1 MLRAGAGRRLRTH
14 IHVTEIGIPK
24 SFFLERENSWEILQ
38 YLGKTK
44 ANQILKPKVV
54 PEKKQYSRTRFQL
67 ILPVHALRG
76 SQIYQINPQTNSFQ
90 YMCEMLQTKIVRLA
104 RKIGFAKKKHNYCCV
119 HGSGL
124 HDFGRPWPPNRLHQV
139 NFWGIS
145 D

>member
-67 ILPVHALRG
+67 ILPVYKKSDGSQDKRRG
-76 SQIYQINPQTNSFQ
+76 SPDMPSTF
-90 YMCEMLQTKIVRLA
+90 
-104 RKIGFAKKKHNYCCV
+104 F
-119 HGSGL
+119 
-124 HDFGRPWPPNRLHQV
+124 
-139 NFWGIS
+139 
-145 D
+145 

>member
-67 ILPVHALRG
+67 ILPVHYQNVTKNLTGHRMHVAGPQKYQMKTWGYDG
-76 SQIYQINPQTNSFQ
+76 SN
-90 YMCEMLQTKIVRLA
+90 
-104 RKIGFAKKKHNYCCV
+104 
-119 HGSGL
+119 
-124 HDFGRPWPPNRLHQV
+124 
-139 NFWGIS
+139 
-145 D
+145 

>member
-24 SFFLERENSWEILQ
+24 SFFSARENSWEILQ

-76 SQIYQINPQTNSFQ
+76 SQIYQINPQNNSFQ
-90 YMCEMLQTKIVRLA
+90 YMCEMIQTKIVRLA
-104 RKIGFAKKKHNYCCV
+104 RKIDSLQKNTSKLPFLVDTKLGQLTLE
-119 HGSGL
+119 GP
-124 HDFGRPWPPNRLHQV
+124 GRNWQY
-139 NFWGIS
+139 
-145 D
+145 